1 MTRIGESYRILE
13 SLPKPNQYVIDARP
27 VEPQCSL
34 PAGYNLSYT
43 QAVKTAISL
52 PDALFEAAER
62 LAQRLG
68 LSRSEL
74 YQKAVAAFVEKHDA
88 GLVTDAL
95 NDVYGPNPD
104 VSRLDA
110 GVEALQAFSLP
121 EDKW

>member
-1 MTRIGESYRILE
+1 M
-13 SLPKPNQYVIDARP
+13 
-27 VEPQCSL
+27 

-43 QAVKTAISL
+43 QAVKTAISI

>member
-1 MTRIGESYRILE
+1 M
-13 SLPKPNQYVIDARP
+13 SLGDRHVKGDSGPSKGP
-27 VEPQCSL
+27 PQCFL
-34 PAGYNLSYT
+34 PGGYNLSYT
-43 QAVKTAISL
+43 AVVKTAISI

-104 VSRLDA
+104 ASRLDA